1 LVLLGVLVKHSA
13 ASAALASGRRA
24 KPAVLLCGVASA
36 ALVAAGC
43 GAVGRVTSGNPA
55 TGKTL
60 FVAKCGSC
68 HVLAAAGTTGT
79 VGPSLD
85 DAFRADKSANF
96 ASAGTEQSI
105 RDVVRGQ
112 IAYAERPMPTDLV
125 SGKQAD
131 DVAFFVAKCAAVPS
145 CTVSAGG

>member
-1 LVLLGVLVKHSA
+1 MVLLGVLA
-13 ASAALASGRRA
+13 A
-24 KPAVLLCGVASA
+24 
-36 ALVAAGC
+36 VAAGC

-85 DAFRADKSANF
+85 DAFRADKSPSF
-96 ASAGTEQSI
+96 SSAGTQQTI

-112 IAYAERPMPTDLV
+112 IAYAEKPMPTDLV

-131 DVAFFVAKCAAVPS
+131 DVSVFVAKCAAVPS
-145 CTVSAGG
+145 CTVSASG